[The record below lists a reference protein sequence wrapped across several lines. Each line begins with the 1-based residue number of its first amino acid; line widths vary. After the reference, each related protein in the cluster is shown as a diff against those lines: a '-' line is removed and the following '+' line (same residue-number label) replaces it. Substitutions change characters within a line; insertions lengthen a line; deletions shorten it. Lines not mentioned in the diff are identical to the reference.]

1 MSVRRR
7 EDGEHTGEVVPD
19 FPYLYGTDL
28 HWLWGWGQRLE
39 DFLEH
44 APFNPSQSDWIV
56 IRADMKAQ
64 DAMMRFSIDYKS
76 LVDEVKSRQ
85 EDVENRWKEV
95 INNSTEAT
103 VGSYVESIDILSCR
117 IMKACEL
124 IAEREDPSDAN
135 KELEDKTTSERASAS
150 KLFIGDVPSN
160 PDIVDLV
167 AKIDSNTD
175 PKVSLIEIARKFTGE
190 SRGDEKRA
198 KSLLSAIRRMK
209 RDGRI
214 KS

>member
-64 DAMMRFSIDYKS
+64 DAMMRFSIDYK
-76 LVDEVKSRQ
+76 
-85 EDVENRWKEV
+85 
-95 INNSTEAT
+95 
-103 VGSYVESIDILSCR
+103 SYVESIDILSCR